1 MMEISQITAL
11 IISLA
16 PTISAV
22 LGIIVSLAVGIKR
35 IKQAN
40 RDTLDECRKQNA
52 EVVIKVEH
60 VAKDNENLKR
70 ENEELKKDLRKVMA
84 KLCHVHIVDD
94 K

>member
-22 LGIIVSLAVGIKR
+22 IGIIVSLAVGIKR
-35 IKQAN
+35 VKQAN

-52 EVVIKVEH
+52 EVVIKIEH

-70 ENEELKKDLRKVMA
+70 ENEELKRDLRKVMA
-84 KLCHVHIVDD
+84 KLCHVHIEDD

>member
-35 IKQAN
+35 VKQAN
-40 RDTLDECRKQNA
+40 RDTLEECRKQNA

-84 KLCHVHIVDD
+84 KLCHVHVVDD

>member
-22 LGIIVSLAVGIKR
+22 IGIIVSLAVGIKR
-35 IKQAN
+35 VKQAN
-40 RDTLDECRKQNA
+40 RDTLEECRKQNA
-52 EVVIKVEH
+52 EVVIKIEH
-60 VAKDNENLKR
+60 VAKDNESLKR
-70 ENEELKKDLRKVMA
+70 ENEEVKRDLRKVMA
-84 KLCHVHIVDD
+84 KLCHVHIEDD